1 MEIFYKLIEVAV
13 TLIEDTIII
22 SSVVAISGRRYAIK
36 KHVLGV
42 WVSVVAMSLA
52 ILMSVSLSGCGKDS
66 SSEDDAKESTSVVS
80 EISDESS
87 DVESEPET
95 EKPKKEESSKK
106 EQSSKKES
114 SKEESSE
121 SEEVSSS
128 FKETMDEYEEFMD
141 KYVDFMK
148 SYDANDVTMLSE
160 YTELLSQYNTYMDKV
175 SKIDEDELSSADL
188 AYYLDVT
195 NRVNKKL
202 LEVQ

>member
-1 MEIFYKLIEVAV
+1 MKKKKLFA
-13 TLIEDTIII
+13 
-22 SSVVAISGRRYAIK
+22 AA
-36 KHVLGV
+36 
-42 WVSVVAMSLA
+42 AMSLA
-52 ILMSVSLSGCGKDS
+52 ILMTASLSGCGKDS

-95 EKPKKEESSKK
+95 EKPK
-106 EQSSKKES
+106 
-114 SKEESSE
+114 KEESSE

-175 SKIDEDELSSADL
+175 SKIDEDSLSSADL

>member
-1 MEIFYKLIEVAV
+1 MKKKKLFA
-13 TLIEDTIII
+13 
-22 SSVVAISGRRYAIK
+22 AA
-36 KHVLGV
+36 
-42 WVSVVAMSLA
+42 AMSLA

-87 DVESEPET
+87 DVEPET

-202 LEVQ
+202 LEVQQ

>member
-1 MEIFYKLIEVAV
+1 MKKKKLFA
-13 TLIEDTIII
+13 
-22 SSVVAISGRRYAIK
+22 AA
-36 KHVLGV
+36 
-42 WVSVVAMSLA
+42 AMSLA

-106 EQSSKKES
+106 EQSSKKQESKKEESSKKES
-114 SKEESSE
+114 SKEEKSDSDT
-121 SEEVSSS
+121 VTPS
-128 FKETMDEYEEFMD
+128 FKEMMDEYEEFMN

-202 LEVQ
+202 LEVQQ

>member
-1 MEIFYKLIEVAV
+1 MKKKKLFA
-13 TLIEDTIII
+13 
-22 SSVVAISGRRYAIK
+22 
-36 KHVLGV
+36 
-42 WVSVVAMSLA
+42 VVAMSLA

-141 KYVDFMK
+141 K
-148 SYDANDVTMLSE
+148 
-160 YTELLSQYNTYMDKV
+160 
-175 SKIDEDELSSADL
+175 
-188 AYYLDVT
+188 
-195 NRVNKKL
+195 
-202 LEVQ
+202 

>member
-1 MEIFYKLIEVAV
+1 MKKKKLFA
-13 TLIEDTIII
+13 
-22 SSVVAISGRRYAIK
+22 
-36 KHVLGV
+36 
-42 WVSVVAMSLA
+42 VVAMSLA
-52 ILMSVSLSGCGKDS
+52 ILMSASLSGCGKDS
-66 SSEDDAKESTSVVS
+66 SSEDDVKESTSVVS

-95 EKPKKEESSKK
+95 ESSKMQ
-106 EQSSKKES
+106 ESK
-114 SKEESSE
+114 KEESSE